1 MAEPRVAKPS
11 DIKGTNSYLFQVRPG
26 LFFRLRVLDMT
37 TVVLNNLIPFD
48 LLKAAK
54 KFEDIQ
60 KGVQDAGGPNSEA
73 AKAAMDNLDP
83 KILEQ
88 YVEFLKHYACTVIIE
103 PKMSPVPTDNP
114 DMLFVGELSGD
125 ELMEIFK
132 ARHVPNS
139 AGETKEEPRVATTE
153 LAEDFRR
160 PEEVPAPPPPLPGE
174 SVRPGAQLLDFPD
187 REAISQ

>member
-1 MAEPRVAKPS
+1 MAEARVAKPS
-11 DIKGTNSYLFQVRPG
+11 DIRGTNSYLFEVRPG
-26 LFFRLRVLDMT
+26 IHFRLRVLDMT

-60 KGVQDAGGPNSEA
+60 RGVAEAGGSDSDA
-73 AKAAMDNLDP
+73 AKQAMDKLDP

-103 PKMSPVPTDNP
+103 PKMSPTPTEDP
-114 DMLFVGELSGD
+114 EKLFVGELSGD

-132 ARHVPNS
+132 ARYTPNVPG
-139 AGETKEEPRVATTE
+139 APKEEPRIASPEV
-153 LAEDFRR
+153 AEDFRR
-160 PEEVPAPPPPLPGE
+160 TEAVPDVAPPLPGQ
-174 SVRPGAQLLDFPD
+174 SVRNSAQLVDFPD
-187 REAISQ
+187 REAITQ